1 MNAVI
6 VGLGLMGGSL
16 GLALKKVGIFENIF
30 GYDHNPRHQ
39 KEATELKLIDKLI
52 DYEELKKCDAIF
64 LAIPV
69 QGIIKF
75 LQEID
80 GISEDCMIADL
91 GSTKELI
98 TKSVPEKI
106 RKNFVATHPMTGTEK
121 FGPSAALEGLYK
133 NKVVVLCDLEK
144 SGEKQ
149 KKLAIEV
156 FEKIEM
162 NLIFMDSA
170 SHDIHACFM
179 SHLPH
184 AISFALANT
193 VMEQEDPRAIVGLAA
208 GGFRDMSRVAKS
220 SPNMWCDIFKQN
232 KKNLL
237 NSLELYEKHIKK
249 IQNLLENDDFESIN
263 DWMKKANTLHE
274 IL

>member
-1 MNAVI
+1 MNAAI

-16 GLALKKVGIFENIF
+16 GLALKKVNIFENIF
-30 GYDHNPRHQ
+30 GFDHNLRHQ
-39 KEATELKLIDKLI
+39 KEAMELCLVDRLI
-52 DYEELKKCDAIF
+52 DYEELKTCDAIF

-80 GISEDCMIADL
+80 GIAEHCLIADL

-98 TKSVPEKI
+98 ANSVPDKI
-106 RKNFVATHPMTGTEK
+106 RQNFVATHPMTGTEK
-121 FGPSAALEGLYK
+121 FGPSAAIEGLYA

-144 SGEKQ
+144 SGERQ
-149 KKLAIEV
+149 KNLAIEV
-156 FEKIEM
+156 FEKIGM
-162 NLIFMDSA
+162 NLVFMDSA
-170 SHDIHACFM
+170 NHDIHACFM

-193 VMEQEDPRAIVGLAA
+193 VMEQEDPKAIISLAA
-208 GGFRDMSRVAKS
+208 GGFRDMSRIAKS
-220 SPNMWCDIFKQN
+220 SPHMWCDIFKQN

-237 NSLELYEKHIKK
+237 DSLELYEKNIKK
-249 IQNLLENDDFESIN
+249 IQILLENDDFEGIN

>member
-1 MNAVI
+1 MNAAI

-30 GYDHNPRHQ
+30 GYDHNLRHQ
-39 KEATELKLIDKLI
+39 KEAIELKLVDRLI

-80 GISEDCMIADL
+80 GISENCMIVDL
-91 GSTKELI
+91 GSTKDLI

-121 FGPSAALEGLYK
+121 FGPSAAIEGLYK

-144 SGEKQ
+144 SGEEQ

-193 VMEQEDPRAIVGLAA
+193 VMEQEDPKAIVGLAA

-237 NSLELYEKHIKK
+237 NSLELYEKNIKK
-249 IQNLLENDDFESIN
+249 IQNLLENDDFEGIN
-263 DWMKKANTLHE
+263 EWMKKANTLHE